1 MSSYLFI
8 LILLNQ
14 LEEMKKE
21 KEDVTNIFLTIDR
34 SVLAESQCSERERQL
49 SIKLRLKAIM
59 IYLTVFDVIID
70 VIKKK
75 KDFKDEPQTFK
86 QIITSYELKD

>member
-1 MSSYLFI
+1 MSLYLFI

-21 KEDVTNIFLTIDR
+21 KENVINIFFIIDKLI
-34 SVLAESQCSERERQL
+34 SAESQHSKRKRWL
-49 SIKLRLKAIM
+49 FIKLKLKTII
-59 IYLTVFDVIID
+59 IYLTVFDAIID

-75 KDFKDEPQTFK
+75 EDFRNK
-86 QIITSYELKD
+86 S

>member
-1 MSSYLFI
+1 
-8 LILLNQ
+8 LLNQ